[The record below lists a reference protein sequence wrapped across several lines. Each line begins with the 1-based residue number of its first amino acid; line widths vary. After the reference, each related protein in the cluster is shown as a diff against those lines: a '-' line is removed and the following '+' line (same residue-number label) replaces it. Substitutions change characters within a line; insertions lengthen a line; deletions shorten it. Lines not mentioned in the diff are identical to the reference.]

1 MVKENNMKKNA
12 QKTQQISRGL
22 RGGNGMKKNHQHY
35 VKDRN
40 RHFLPSRLLYAQ
52 QIGSN
57 NERPNVR
64 QESDRIL
71 DLMQNRLI

>member
-1 MVKENNMKKNA
+1 MVKENNSRKHVQEA
-12 QKTQQISRGL
+12 QKMNRGL
-22 RGGNGMKKNHQHY
+22 RGGNGMKKNHHEY

-40 RHFLPSRLLYAQ
+40 RHYLPSRLLYAQ

-57 NERPNVR
+57 NERPNAL